1 MIYYHHEQKEKM
13 LSNPCN
19 KKLDAVLQKNF
30 PENDKLGACI
40 IFDERGFADTIEI
53 NKLSEVTQKGA
64 TWTHY
69 ATIGIYKSYQESED
83 EYWEV
88 YSQFNG
94 KNEDELW
101 IFAYY
106 NKFGEAVRRVKLG
119 IEKLKPIK
127 QYLAKEMAKS

>member
-13 LSNPCN
+13 QSNPCN

-30 PENDKLGACI
+30 PENDKWGACI
-40 IFDERGFADTIEI
+40 IFDEMGFADTIEI
-53 NKLSEVTQKGA
+53 NKLSEVTQHGA
-64 TWTHY
+64 MWTHY
-69 ATIGIYKSYQESED
+69 ATIGLYKSHCFLD
-83 EYWEV
+83 GYWEV

-101 IFAYY
+101 ILAYY
-106 NKFGEAVRRVKLG
+106 EKFGDACRRVRLG

-127 QYLAKEMAKS
+127 KY

>member
-1 MIYYHHEQKEKM
+1 MIYYNHEQKEKM

-19 KKLDAVLQKNF
+19 KKLDAVLQKYF
-30 PENDKLGACI
+30 PENDKWGACAY
-40 IFDERGFADTIEI
+40 FDKDNNLDFVEI
-53 NKLSEVTQKGA
+53 NKLSDFTQHGA

-69 ATIGIYKSYQESED
+69 ATIGKYD
-83 EYWEV
+83 DGTFEV

-101 IFAYY
+101 VFCYY
-106 NKFGEAVRRVKLG
+106 KNFGDACRRVRLG

-127 QYLAKEMAKS
+127 KY

>member
-1 MIYYHHEQKEKM
+1 MIYYHHEQREKM

-30 PENDKLGACI
+30 PENDKWGACI
-40 IFDERGFADTIEI
+40 LFDERGFADTIEI

-69 ATIGIYKSYQESED
+69 ATLEFYEIEQS
-83 EYWEV
+83 WEV
-88 YSQFNG
+88 FSQFNG
-94 KNEDELW
+94 EKENELW
-101 IFAYY
+101 VFGYY
-106 NKFGEAVRRVKLG
+106 NDFGNAVRRVKLG

-127 QYLAKEMAKS
+127 KY

>member
-13 LSNPCN
+13 LSNHCN

-30 PENDKLGACI
+30 PENDKWGACI
-40 IFDERGFADTIEI
+40 IFDESGFADTIEI
-53 NKLSEVTQKGA
+53 NKLSEVTQKGE

-69 ATIGIYKSYQESED
+69 ATIEKYDDGT
-83 EYWEV
+83 WEV

-94 KNEDELW
+94 KNENELW
-101 IFAYY
+101 VFCYY
-106 NKFGEAVRRVKLG
+106 KNFCDACRRVRLG

-127 QYLAKEMAKS
+127 KY

>member
-1 MIYYHHEQKEKM
+1 MIYYNHEQKEKM

-30 PENDKLGACI
+30 PENDKWGACVY
-40 IFDERGFADTIEI
+40 FDKDKNLDFVEI
-53 NKLSEVTQKGA
+53 NKLSDVTQQGA

-69 ATIGIYKSYQESED
+69 VTIGKYYD
-83 EYWEV
+83 RMWEV

-101 IFAYY
+101 VFCYY
-106 NKFGEAVRRVKLG
+106 KNFGDACRRVRLG
-119 IEKLKPIK
+119 IEKLKSIK
-127 QYLAKEMAKS
+127 KY

>member
-13 LSNPCN
+13 QSNPCN

-30 PENDKLGACI
+30 PENDKWGACVY
-40 IFDERGFADTIEI
+40 FDENKNVDFVEI
-53 NKLSEVTQKGA
+53 NKLSEVTQHGA
-64 TWTHY
+64 MWTHY
-69 ATIGIYKSYQESED
+69 ATIGKYD
-83 EYWEV
+83 DCTWEL

-106 NKFGEAVRRVKLG
+106 EKFGDACRRVKLG

-127 QYLAKEMAKS
+127 KY

>member
-30 PENDKLGACI
+30 PENNKWGACI
-40 IFDERGFADTIEI
+40 IFDEMGFADTIEI
-53 NKLSEVTQKGA
+53 NKLSEVTQKGE

-69 ATIGIYKSYQESED
+69 ATIGKHD
-83 EYWEV
+83 DGTWEV

-94 KNEDELW
+94 KNENELW
-101 IFAYY
+101 VFGYY
-106 NKFGEAVRRVKLG
+106 KNFGDACRRVRLG
-119 IEKLKPIK
+119 IEKLTPIK
-127 QYLAKEMAKS
+127 KY

>member
-1 MIYYHHEQKEKM
+1 MKYYYHKQKEKM
-13 LSNPCN
+13 KAKGFNW
-19 KKLDAVLQKNF
+19 KLDGILQKYF
-30 PENDKLGACI
+30 PENDKWGACI
-40 IFDERGFADTIEI
+40 IFDERGLADTIEI
-53 NKLSEVTQKGA
+53 NKLSEVTQKGE

-69 ATIGIYKSYQESED
+69 ATIGIYKSHQESED

-106 NKFGEAVRRVKLG
+106 NKFGDAVRRVKLG

-127 QYLAKEMAKS
+127 IY

>member
-19 KKLDAVLQKNF
+19 KKLDTVLQKNF
-30 PENDKLGACI
+30 PENDKWGACVY
-40 IFDERGFADTIEI
+40 FDKDKNLDFVEI
-53 NKLSEVTQKGA
+53 NKLSDVTQQGA

-69 ATIGIYKSYQESED
+69 ATIGKYYD
-83 EYWEV
+83 GMWEV

-101 IFAYY
+101 VFDDYK
-106 NKFGEAVRRVKLG
+106 NFGDACRRIRLG

-127 QYLAKEMAKS
+127 KY

>member
-1 MIYYHHEQKEKM
+1 MIYYNHEQKEKM
-13 LSNPCN
+13 LSNHCN
-19 KKLDAVLQKNF
+19 KKLDTVLQKNF
-30 PENDKLGACI
+30 PENDKWGACI

-53 NKLSEVTQKGA
+53 NKLSEVTQKGE

-69 ATIGIYKSYQESED
+69 ATIGKYD
-83 EYWEV
+83 DGTWEV

-101 IFAYY
+101 VFCYY
-106 NKFGEAVRRVKLG
+106 KNFGDACRRVRLG

-127 QYLAKEMAKS
+127 RY

>member
-1 MIYYHHEQKEKM
+1 MIYYNHEQKEKM

-40 IFDERGFADTIEI
+40 IFDESGFADTIEI
-53 NKLSEVTQKGA
+53 NKLSEVTQKGE

-69 ATIGIYKSYQESED
+69 ATIGKYD
-83 EYWEV
+83 DGTWEV

-106 NKFGEAVRRVKLG
+106 NKFGDAVRRVKLG
-119 IEKLKPIK
+119 IEKLKSIK
-127 QYLAKEMAKS
+127 KY

>member
-1 MIYYHHEQKEKM
+1 MIYYNHEQKEKM

-30 PENDKLGACI
+30 PENDKWGACVY
-40 IFDERGFADTIEI
+40 FDKDKNLDFVEI
-53 NKLSEVTQKGA
+53 NKLSDVTQQGA

-69 ATIGIYKSYQESED
+69 VTIGKYYD
-83 EYWEV
+83 RMWEV

-101 IFAYY
+101 VFCYY
-106 NKFGEAVRRVKLG
+106 KNFGDACRRVRLG

-127 QYLAKEMAKS
+127 KY

>member
-1 MIYYHHEQKEKM
+1 MIYYNNEQKEKM

-30 PENDKLGACI
+30 PENDKWGAFI
-40 IFDERGFADTIEI
+40 IFDERGFSDTIEI
-53 NKLSEVTQKGA
+53 NKLSEVTQKGE

-69 ATIGIYKSYQESED
+69 ATIGIYRVYKSYQESDD

-106 NKFGEAVRRVKLG
+106 NKFGDAVRRVKIG

-127 QYLAKEMAKS
+127 KY

>member
-30 PENDKLGACI
+30 PENDKWGACVY
-40 IFDERGFADTIEI
+40 FDKDKNLDFVEI
-53 NKLSEVTQKGA
+53 NKLSDVTQQGA

-69 ATIGIYKSYQESED
+69 ATIGKYD
-83 EYWEV
+83 DGMWEV

-94 KNEDELW
+94 KNENELW
-101 IFAYY
+101 VFCYY
-106 NKFGEAVRRVKLG
+106 KNFGDACRRVRLG

-127 QYLAKEMAKS
+127 KY

>member
-30 PENDKLGACI
+30 PENDKWGACI

-53 NKLSEVTQKGA
+53 NKLSDFTQHRE

-69 ATIGIYKSYQESED
+69 ATIGKYD
-83 EYWEV
+83 DCTWELF
-88 YSQFNG
+88 SQFNG
-94 KNEDELW
+94 KNENELW
-101 IFAYY
+101 TFGYY
-106 NKFGEAVRRVKLG
+106 KNFGDAVRRVKLG

-127 QYLAKEMAKS
+127 KY

>member
-1 MIYYHHEQKEKM
+1 MIYYNHEQKEKM

-30 PENDKLGACI
+30 PENDKWGACVY
-40 IFDERGFADTIEI
+40 FDKDKNFDFVEI
-53 NKLSEVTQKGA
+53 NKLSDVTQQGA

-69 ATIGIYKSYQESED
+69 ATIGKYD
-83 EYWEV
+83 DGTFEV

-106 NKFGEAVRRVKLG
+106 KNFGDAVRRVKLG

-127 QYLAKEMAKS
+127 KY

>member
-30 PENDKLGACI
+30 PENDKWGACI

-53 NKLSEVTQKGA
+53 NKLSEVTQKGE

-69 ATIGIYKSYQESED
+69 ATIGKYD
-83 EYWEV
+83 DGTWEV

-94 KNEDELW
+94 KNENELW
-101 IFAYY
+101 VFGYY
-106 NKFGEAVRRVKLG
+106 KNFGDACHRVRLG
-119 IEKLKPIK
+119 IEKLKTITK
-127 QYLAKEMAKS
+127 Y

>member
-1 MIYYHHEQKEKM
+1 MIYYRHKQKEKM

-30 PENDKLGACI
+30 PENDKWGACI
-40 IFDERGFADTIEI
+40 IFDQRGFADTIEI
-53 NKLSEVTQKGA
+53 NKLSEVTQNGE

-69 ATIGIYKSYQESED
+69 ATIGLYKSHQESED

-94 KNEDELW
+94 KDENELW
-101 IFAYY
+101 VFKYYSRFADACRCVSTGA
-106 NKFGEAVRRVKLG
+106 FRKLTP
-119 IEKLKPIK
+119 ILK
-127 QYLAKEMAKS
+127 Y

>member
-30 PENDKLGACI
+30 PENDKWGACI
-40 IFDERGFADTIEI
+40 IFDQRGFADTIEI
-53 NKLSEVTQKGA
+53 NKLSEVTQKGE

-69 ATIGIYKSYQESED
+69 ATIGIYKSHQESED
-83 EYWEV
+83 EYCEV

-94 KNEDELW
+94 KDENELCVFKYYSR
-101 IFAYY
+101 FAD
-106 NKFGEAVRRVKLG
+106 ACRC
-119 IEKLKPIK
+119 
-127 QYLAKEMAKS
+127 

>member
-1 MIYYHHEQKEKM
+1 MIYYNHEQKEKM

-19 KKLDAVLQKNF
+19 KKLDAVLQKYF
-30 PENDKLGACI
+30 PENDKWGACAY
-40 IFDERGFADTIEI
+40 FDKDNNLDFVEI
-53 NKLSEVTQKGA
+53 NKLSDFTQHGA

-69 ATIGIYKSYQESED
+69 ATIGKYYD
-83 EYWEV
+83 GMWEV

-101 IFAYY
+101 VFCYY
-106 NKFGEAVRRVKLG
+106 KNFGDACRRVRLG

-127 QYLAKEMAKS
+127 KY

>member
-30 PENDKLGACI
+30 PENDKWGACVYFEEDDVTI
-40 IFDERGFADTIEI
+40 GFIEI
-53 NKLSEVTQKGA
+53 CKLTDASINGA

-69 ATIGIYKSYQESED
+69 CHIGRYD
-83 EYWEV
+83 DVWEL

-106 NKFGEAVRRVKLG
+106 KKFGDACRRVRLG
-119 IEKLKPIK
+119 IDKLKPIK
-127 QYLAKEMAKS
+127 IY

>member
-1 MIYYHHEQKEKM
+1 MIYYNHEQKEKM
-13 LSNPCN
+13 LSNHCN

-30 PENDKLGACI
+30 PENDKWGACI

-53 NKLSEVTQKGA
+53 NKLSEVTQKCE

-69 ATIGIYKSYQESED
+69 ATIGIYKIHQESED
-83 EYWEV
+83 EYLEV

-101 IFAYY
+101 VFCYY
-106 NKFGEAVRRVKLG
+106 KNFGDACRRVRLG

-127 QYLAKEMAKS
+127 KY

>member
-1 MIYYHHEQKEKM
+1 MIYYNHEQKEKI

-30 PENDKLGACI
+30 PENDKWGACI
-40 IFDERGFADTIEI
+40 IFDESRFADTIEI
-53 NKLSEVTQKGA
+53 NKLSEVTQKGE

-69 ATIGIYKSYQESED
+69 ATIEKYDDGT
-83 EYWEV
+83 WEV

-101 IFAYY
+101 VFCYY
-106 NKFGEAVRRVKLG
+106 KNFGDACRRVRLG

-127 QYLAKEMAKS
+127 KY